1 MTAERL
7 NYLLDNPFCE
17 KEEWEEEWVDKA
29 LDFEAYVAF
38 KESAVPAKATTGF
51 QRDPRPRAGPSN
63 PPMQSALTAKERLSI
78 HFPRFA
84 NFIEMAWE
92 PYRNK
97 EGLETFIKDVR
108 GQARID
114 PKVKHQKVW
123 AALLNHVAETAGGEQ
138 VRLFGHYWKGSY
150 EPGWLEMVD
159 PKLGASNW
167 YKIFGT
173 TPIQT
178 GITDDVR
185 KQHLQRVTSPPVKKE
200 GRDAPSQRTT
210 GDRSHTPA
218 GRELSAADALAAL
231 IQDKKNG
238 RKGGNKAHFRQHVP
252 TQEPPKEPKKAKVV
266 QITPECTDEVGPADL
281 LPRELAMRDV
291 TRQAVSTAAFIQDP
305 ETGQA
310 VRNPN
315 ESGAPLP
322 AHALDSVGIILGDSQ
337 TRDGST
343 IKAGVGT
350 VGCIHN
356 SLVTAYHVVDLV
368 YVNPRPGAKL
378 YLTVRGASGKLWPT
392 QKGDGGTSLVTI
404 RRIDIKRDI
413 CVMTRG
419 QFTVPGLKA
428 TAVSHTAEVRLIAFF
443 PSVGDLAVNGGKV
456 ATHYAEHHL
465 HSVVTQAG
473 CSGGV
478 LMVMTKEGHWLVVG
492 VHVGRRGSDGAFV
505 RYTPEDIAFLQG
517 SGVDPDLGQL
527 DVVDESGFVGSVS
540 GRGGPNGVGG
550 H

>member
-1 MTAERL
+1 MTAERF
-7 NYLLDNPFCE
+7 NYLIDNPFCE
-17 KEEWEEEWVDKA
+17 REDWEAEWVDKA
-29 LDFEAYVAF
+29 LDFEAYRAF

-51 QRDPRPRAGPSN
+51 QRDPRPKAGPSA
-63 PPMQSALTAKERLSI
+63 PAKQSALTAKERLGI
-78 HFPRFA
+78 HFPLVA
-84 NFIEMAWE
+84 NFLELSYE
-92 PYRNK
+92 RYRHK

-108 GQARID
+108 DQAHIASN
-114 PKVKHQKVW
+114 VSNTKVW
-123 AALLNHVAETAGGEQ
+123 SALLNHVAETVGGEQ

-150 EPGWLEMVD
+150 EPGWLESVD

-167 YKIFGT
+167 YKIFVT
-173 TPIQT
+173 SPLQT
-178 GITDDVR
+178 GVPDEVR
-185 KQHLQRVTSPPVKKE
+185 KQYLQRVSSPPVVKE
-200 GRDAPSQRTT
+200 GRDAPSKRTS
-210 GDRSHTPA
+210 GDREHTPA
-218 GRELSAADALAAL
+218 GKELSAIDALTAL
-231 IQDKKNG
+231 IRDKKNA
-238 RKGGNKAHFRQHVP
+238 RKGGNQAHPRQHVP
-252 TQEPPKEPKKAKVV
+252 TQDPPRKPKEAKVV
-266 QITPECTDEVGPADL
+266 QIAPECSDEVGPADL
-281 LPRELAMRDV
+281 FPRELALRD
-291 TRQAVSTAAFIQDP
+291 TTKQAVSTAAFIQDP

-337 TRDGST
+337 TRDGAT

-356 SLVTAYHVVDLV
+356 SLVTAYHVIDLV

-478 LMVMTKEGHWLVVG
+478 LMVMTKDGHWLVVG

-527 DVVDESGFVGSVS
+527 DVVDEGGFVGSVS
-540 GRGGPNGVGG
+540 GRSAPNGVGG